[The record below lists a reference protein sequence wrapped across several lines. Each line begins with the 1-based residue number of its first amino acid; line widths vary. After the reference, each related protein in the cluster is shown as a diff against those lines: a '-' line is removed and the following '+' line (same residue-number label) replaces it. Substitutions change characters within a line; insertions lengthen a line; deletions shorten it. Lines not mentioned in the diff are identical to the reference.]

1 MKFKL
6 PAAMLALVACASE
19 PKVDFIA
26 EGYEA
31 GNALYAGVRR
41 DLRDDNTIVYGVFT
55 PVGKPDTSSPFGRM
69 FAELVT
75 SRLVQN
81 GVKVVEVR
89 LREAIAVRE
98 GGPYALSD
106 DVRDVAR
113 RVHARAALSGS
124 YAVASN
130 YVLVS
135 ARLIDITTGLVFT
148 SWDKRLP
155 LNRADQHL
163 FGRTVDPW
171 DPWGRSYNVLVR

>member
-1 MKFKL
+1 MRLKA
-6 PAAMLALVACASE
+6 PAASLLALAACASQ

-26 EGYEA
+26 HGYEA
-31 GNALYAGVRR
+31 ADALFRGVQRE
-41 DLRDDNTIVYGVFT
+41 LRDDSTIVYGVFT
-55 PVGKPDTSSPFGRM
+55 PVGQPGTSSPFGRV

-124 YAVASN
+124 YAVAPD

-135 ARLIDITTGLVFT
+135 ARLIDITTGLVFA
-148 SWDKRLP
+148 SWDKRIALGP
-155 LNRADQHL
+155 SDQSL
-163 FGRTVDPW
+163 FGRPDPW
-171 DPWGRSYNVLVR
+171 SRSYHVLVR